1 MAVFVCSLHSEW
13 EGLRRGRG
21 KGGGADE
28 SKANEEEWAGTYVV
42 Y

>member
-28 SKANEEEWAGTYVV
+28 SNANEEE
-42 Y
+42 